1 MNTPIFI
8 QNPRKDSRDEINI
21 LKNLHH
27 KSIVKYLTSFR
38 GPGGSLCIVME
49 YCDHGTLTSAVKVC
63 TVSIHSMSKYR
74 AGLK

>member
-1 MNTPIFI
+1 MPKLPTSSELQQIMKTHIFI
-8 QNPRKDSRDEINI
+8 QNPRRDSRDEINI

-49 YCDHGTLTSAVKVC
+49 YCDHGTLTSAAKV
-63 TVSIHSMSKYR
+63 
-74 AGLK
+74 